1 MSSWYG
7 QIQAAPTIADVV
19 AIVRDYIALWSPEE
33 MAMLPA
39 AARPGRVRDAS
50 DVTDLH
56 ERLVEEYR
64 TTRASGEALAT
75 LQRFTGFLVRASL
88 RMAELA
94 RDEGEREAARR
105 EARDEAQG
113 R

>member
-33 MAMLPA
+33 MAMLPV
-39 AARPGRVRDAS
+39 AARPGRVRDAA
-50 DVTDLH
+50 DVIELH
-56 ERLVEEYR
+56 EKLVEEYR
-64 TTRASGEALAT
+64 ITRASGEALAL

-88 RMAELA
+88 RMAELS
-94 RDEGEREAARR
+94 REEGGLEEGAARK
-105 EARDEAQG
+105 A
-113 R
+113 